1 LRKYRGDDM
10 VRGMYRS
17 RSLKRKQ
24 VRAPGGNS
32 VTHYK
37 RKKTS
42 KHVCAECGAL
52 LGGVPRGTPHE
63 ISQMSKSHKS
73 VSRPFGGYLCSSCL
87 KKKIQ
92 QEIRAR
98 KD

>member
-1 LRKYRGDDM
+1 M

-24 VRAPGGNS
+24 VRVPGGKS
-32 VTHYK
+32 VMHYK

-52 LGGVPRGTPHE
+52 LSGVPRGNPHQ
-63 ISQMSKSHKS
+63 IGKLSKTDKT
-73 VSRPFGGYLCSSCL
+73 VSRPYGGYLCPSCL
-87 KKKIQ
+87 RKMLRDKV
-92 QEIRAR
+92 RAEM
-98 KD
+98 DQ